1 MHGQSADENSEN
13 SSTQSFYQKIQVLQ
27 RKTISG
33 FLGDTG
39 TQPKKNLSIVLV
51 EMTLNRVTFESANA
65 AQHTFRVQMALNNT
79 LAEDAENADQQ
90 RTENTAQ
97 QHTQTH
103 FQTLKMP
110 INNTLKTPLN
120 NTCNTFWN
128 AANVAQLLTQHT
140 FSVRRRSYDVRVVKL
155 SPSGSLSSFSQMLY
169 IHNRYIIIDLPFM
182 YW

>member
-1 MHGQSADENSEN
+1 MKILQTPPRSLF
-13 SSTQSFYQKIQVLQ
+13 TKKFKSFKERRSQDFWAILVLN
-27 RKTISG
+27 
-33 FLGDTG
+33 
-39 TQPKKNLSIVLV
+39 PKKNLSIVLV
-51 EMTLNRVTFESANA
+51 EMPLNRATFESASA
-65 AQHTFRVQMALNNT
+65 AQHTFRVQIALNNT
-79 LAEDAENADQQ
+79 LAEYAENADQQ

-97 QHTQTH
+97 QYTQTH

-128 AANVAQLLTQHT
+128 AANVAQLQTQHT

-169 IHNRYIIIDLPFM
+169 IHNRYIIIDLPYM